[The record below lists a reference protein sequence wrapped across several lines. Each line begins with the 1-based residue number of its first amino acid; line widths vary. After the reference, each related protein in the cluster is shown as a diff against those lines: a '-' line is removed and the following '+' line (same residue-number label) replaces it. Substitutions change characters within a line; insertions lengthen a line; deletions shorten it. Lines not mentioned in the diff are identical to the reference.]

1 MQEELMFSIYK
12 LLSVKDSLLL
22 LFLVS
27 STLLLHSA
35 HNHCYP
41 LFVFIRYIKYVMHRC
56 PLPLYYHT
64 GVSMPVTKIKNRSL
78 VSRCAQ
84 LAVLIVL
91 AMFTATVSFSAE
103 YTEAD
108 KKAYFAALQDAAV
121 ATQPEISTHLL
132 AIVPGPERIN
142 RQKLF
147 GSDITWEGE
156 PGSSRV
162 LAVAFMSKASY
173 EKYYKENLD
182 SRSSTYIL
190 TKSLWVTIAPELK
203 NFFISKRWLG
213 ECPPGAKR
221 VKQML
226 GLHPAYDYEVLLEMW
241 VEPKDLFRPS
251 PDPEITDHEA
261 ALATKVSENNWIFP
275 SDSNPFLKLDD
286 SALFKDSQRDPAG
299 VTFRAW
305 FINRA
310 QTIYAVGNPDDP
322 ATWGY
327 PWTRLGY
334 TYDWG
339 NPRDHEGAS
348 EFVLRI
354 DPEKNNGEA
363 VVTLEQAIYADTPEW
378 DNYFRC
384 RPEHGTRWQ

>member
-1 MQEELMFSIYK
+1 MP
-12 LLSVKDSLLL
+12 LLRMKNKS
-22 LFLVS
+22 VS
-27 STLLLHSA
+27 SSFTKLA
-35 HNHCYP
+35 
-41 LFVFIRYIKYVMHRC
+41 LFV
-56 PLPLYYHT
+56 
-64 GVSMPVTKIKNRSL
+64 
-78 VSRCAQ
+78 
-84 LAVLIVL
+84 LI
-91 AMFTATVSFSAE
+91 AAFTAPAGFSAE
-103 YTEAD
+103 YTAAD

-121 ATQPEISTHLL
+121 ATQQEISTHLL
-132 AIVPGPERIN
+132 AVVPGPDRIN

-173 EKYYKENLD
+173 EKYYKENLE
-182 SRSSTYIL
+182 SHSSEYIL
-190 TKSLWVTIAPELK
+190 TKCLWVTVAPELK

-213 ECPPGAKR
+213 ECPPSAKR

-241 VEPKDLFRPS
+241 VEPKNLFRPS

-286 SALFKDSQRDPAG
+286 TALFKDAQWDKAG
-299 VTFRAW
+299 VPFRAW

-310 QTIYAVGNPDDP
+310 QTIYAVGNVDDP

-339 NPRDHEGAS
+339 NSWDHEGAS

-354 DPEKNNGEA
+354 DPEKNGGEA

-384 RPEHGTRWQ
+384 RPEHGTLWQ

>member
-1 MQEELMFSIYK
+1 M
-12 LLSVKDSLLL
+12 SLLTIKIKSVPSVFTKL
-22 LFLVS
+22 
-27 STLLLHSA
+27 TLLVL
-35 HNHCYP
+35 
-41 LFVFIRYIKYVMHRC
+41 
-56 PLPLYYHT
+56 
-64 GVSMPVTKIKNRSL
+64 
-78 VSRCAQ
+78 
-84 LAVLIVL
+84 LAV
-91 AMFTATVSFSAE
+91 FTASAGFSAE
-103 YTEAD
+103 YPEAD

-121 ATQPEISTHLL
+121 ATQQEISTHLL
-132 AIVPGPERIN
+132 AVVPGPDRIN

-147 GSDITWEGE
+147 GSDITWEGV

-182 SRSSTYIL
+182 NHSSQYIL
-190 TKSLWVTIAPELK
+190 TKCLWVTVAPELK

-213 ECPPGAKR
+213 ECPPSAKR

-275 SDSNPFLKLDD
+275 YDSNPFLKLDD
-286 SALFKDSQRDPAG
+286 SALYKDAQWDKAG

-310 QTIYAVGNPDDP
+310 QTIYSVGNPDDP

-339 NPRDHEGAS
+339 NPCDHEGAS

-354 DPEKNNGEA
+354 DPEKNGGEA
-363 VVTLEQAIYADTPEW
+363 VVTLAQALYADTPEW

-384 RPEHGTRWQ
+384 RPEPGKLWQ